1 MRAGY
6 PILSVPSGLLRAAML
21 AILLLPTAASALQF
35 GSYRCWS
42 YNVSGGGGSCRLAPP
57 IMIRADGTYQESSTS
72 GTYRIDGNRIYLSR
86 STVRGPGVIAGEN
99 QITFDYDY
107 RGWHHTVTYLCQ
119 DCGAESAPA
128 KSKTAAGTTVW
139 VAVRLSFD
147 RSDGYLDWANSAH
160 LVPAAQAAQFA
171 ASSASTPPSG
181 SSTGSAYAEDRQ
193 TVVANFRR
201 AEGGQDYVVFL
212 DSGRQRIPV
221 ASIHVP
227 ATPAEQTLNVKA
239 SLDFSTPA
247 APAPHSSNEP
257 AGQGGDAENLAGALG
272 ALAEALQALTQP
284 EQARPAPQESA
295 SAAPD
300 YPRIGVDVMD
310 VTPEIA
316 RAVGNPT
323 LKGAGVRRVAPG
335 SPAEKAGVREGDI
348 ITQVNGKAVT
358 GMQEL
363 VQALAHRKS
372 GTPSHLSIYRGGRTI
387 TIIVP

>member
-1 MRAGY
+1 MRASY
-6 PILSVPSGLLRAAML
+6 PILSVFPAGLLRAAML
-21 AILLLPTAASALQF
+21 AVLLAPAAASALQF

-42 YNVSGGGGSCRLAPP
+42 YNVSGGGGSCRLASP
-57 IMIRADGTYQESSTS
+57 IVIRADGTYQESSTS

-86 STVRGPGVIAGEN
+86 SIIRGPGVIAGEN
-99 QITFDYDY
+99 QVTFDYDY

-119 DCGAESAPA
+119 DCSAASAPA
-128 KSKTAAGTTVW
+128 KSKSPAGAMVW

-171 ASSASTPPSG
+171 ASSAATPPTG

-201 AEGGQDYVVFL
+201 AAGGQDYVVFL

-221 ASIHVP
+221 ASVHVP
-227 ATPAEQTLNVKA
+227 AAPAEQTLNVKA
-239 SLDFSTPA
+239 SLDFSPSA
-247 APAPHSSNEP
+247 APEPHSSGTP
-257 AGQGGDAENLAGALG
+257 AEQGGDAEDLAGALG

-284 EQARPAPQESA
+284 EQPAPQGGA
-295 SAAPD
+295 PAVPD
-300 YPRIGVDVMD
+300 YPRIGVEVMD

-316 RAVGNPT
+316 RAVGNPA
-323 LKGAGVRRVAPG
+323 LRGAGVRRVAPG
-335 SPAEKAGVREGDI
+335 SPAEKAGLREGDI
-348 ITQVNGKAVT
+348 ITRVNGKAVT

-363 VQALAHRKS
+363 LQALAHRKS
-372 GTPSHLSIYRGGRTI
+372 GTASHLSIYRGGRTM
-387 TIIVP
+387 TISVP